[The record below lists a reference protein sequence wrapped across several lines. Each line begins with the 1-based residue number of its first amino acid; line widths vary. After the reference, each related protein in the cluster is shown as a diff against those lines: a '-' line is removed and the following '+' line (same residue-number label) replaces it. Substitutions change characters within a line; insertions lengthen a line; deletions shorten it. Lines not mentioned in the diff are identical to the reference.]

1 MKKSTYIFILIG
13 IIFFDIVLFDVCG
26 YLGTII
32 GTGEYTLFLSAIFA
46 EISIYST
53 LIIFEIKNGGKD
65 KEK

>member
-1 MKKSTYIFILIG
+1 MKKSTYILILIVM
-13 IIFFDIVLFDVCG
+13 IFLDFVLFFVDG
-26 YLGTII
+26 I
-32 GTGEYTLFLSAIFA
+32 GDANFGEYTLFLSAIFA